1 MICSREKHRKRFRFG
16 KNSIYSGRRRHC
28 LVLCPGADHDRRQAL
43 SSVTEEEEGDCDAL
57 ILKEIPQEED
67 TDSIYEIVEE
77 DTELAAVASVF
88 ESMLEDIEIEP

>member
-1 MICSREKHRKRFRFG
+1 MENIAFTLEGEGTVWFYVLEQTMIG
-16 KNSIYSGRRRHC
+16 GRHY
-28 LVLCPGADHDRRQAL
+28 LL
-43 SSVTEEEEGDCDAL
+43 VTEEEEGDCDAL
-57 ILKEIPQEED
+57 ILKELPREED